1 MNKDNR
7 ILKRTAFTIA
17 VLFVSVTLANI
28 PVPGINTAYLS
39 GLFSS
44 PSILSFMD
52 NLSGGALSQLSI
64 ASFGVSSYIS
74 ASIILQ
80 LLSVMFPF
88 IEKYRKGYHGK
99 KVMQRVSFIISM
111 AITLVSAVSLAIT
124 CRNAGLYLRQDM
136 VAVIIS
142 VVSWLVGSAIV
153 ISLALKVEDYG
164 IGNGVSLILSVNILS
179 RLPAQLRAE
188 YVSLPDGRARYLLI
202 AGIVLMLL
210 LMYIMVVY
218 LQSGKLQIPIIQN
231 RKNKSL
237 YNDDVYL
244 PMPVNIANVLPVVY
258 ASSIIA
264 FPQFIVSIFDIST
277 NHYIDR
283 ILECLSSNYWYEPAR
298 WYHVGGLFLCIILTV
313 VFGMFCSQLSF
324 NALEVA
330 ENMKKNGDVIKNIK
344 PGEET
349 VKYLEKRRITLTYIN
364 VIFLCIITIIPDMI
378 FVKMGITQLSFI
390 GTSMI
395 IVCSTFNDMAHR
407 IRAMA
412 IQKDPKYT
420 IIQRRYLRFGK
431 EK

>member
-7 ILKRTAFTIA
+7 MLRKIAFTIA

-28 PVPGINTAYLS
+28 PVPGINTTYLN
-39 GLFSS
+39 GFFSS
-44 PSILSFMD
+44 SSILSFMD
-52 NLSGGALSQLSI
+52 TLSGGALSQLSI

-99 KVMQRVSFIISM
+99 KVMQRANFLIAM
-111 AITLVSAVSLAIT
+111 AITLVSAVSLSLT
-124 CRNAGLYLRQDM
+124 CRNAGLYIRQDTAS
-136 VAVIIS
+136 VVIS
-142 VVSWLVGSAIV
+142 VISWLVGAAIV
-153 ISLALKVEDYG
+153 MSLALKVEDYG
-164 IGNGVSLILSVNILS
+164 IGNGLSLILSVNILS
-179 RLPAQLRAE
+179 RLPAQIRSE
-188 YVSLPDGRARYLLI
+188 YVSLPAGREKYFMI
-202 AGIVLMLL
+202 AGIVLILL

-264 FPQFIVSIFDIST
+264 LPQFIVSLFDIST
-277 NHYIDR
+277 NHYIER
-283 ILECLSSNYWYEPAR
+283 ILECLSSNYWYEPER
-298 WYHVGGLFLCIILTV
+298 WYHVGGLFLYIILTV
-313 VFGMFCSQLSF
+313 VFGIFCSQLSF
-324 NALEVA
+324 NAPEVA
-330 ENMKKNGDVIKNIK
+330 ENMKKNGDVIKSIK

-349 VKYLEKRRITLTYIN
+349 VEYLEKRRIILTYIN
-364 VIFLCIITIIPDMI
+364 VFFLCAITIIPDMV
-378 FVKMGITQLSFI
+378 FVKIGITQLSFI

-412 IQKDPKYT
+412 IQNDPKY
-420 IIQRRYLRFGK
+420 IIIPRRYVKLEK

>member
-7 ILKRTAFTIA
+7 MLQKIAFTIA

-28 PVPGINTAYLS
+28 PAPEINTTYLN
-39 GLFSS
+39 GFFSNS
-44 PSILSFMD
+44 SILSFMD
-52 NLSGGALSQLSI
+52 TLSGGALSQLSI

-99 KVMQRVSFIISM
+99 KVMQRANFLIAM
-111 AITLVSAVSLAIT
+111 AITLVSAVSLSLT
-124 CRNAGLYLRQDM
+124 CRNTGLYIRQDTAS
-136 VAVIIS
+136 VVIS
-142 VVSWLVGSAIV
+142 VISWLIGAAIV
-153 ISLALKVEDYG
+153 MLLALKVEDYG
-164 IGNGVSLILSVNILS
+164 IGNGLSLILSVNILS
-179 RLPAQLRAE
+179 RLPAQIRSE
-188 YVSLPDGRARYLLI
+188 YVSLPAGRERYFMI
-202 AGIVLMLL
+202 AGIVLILI

-264 FPQFIVSIFDIST
+264 LPQFIVSLFDIST
-277 NHYIDR
+277 NHYIER
-283 ILECLSSNYWYEPAR
+283 ILECLSSNYWYEPER
-298 WYHVGGLFLCIILTV
+298 WYHVGGLFLYIILTV
-313 VFGMFCSQLSF
+313 VFGIFCSQLSF
-324 NALEVA
+324 NAPEVA
-330 ENMKKNGDVIKNIK
+330 ENMKKNGDVIKSIK

-349 VKYLEKRRITLTYIN
+349 VKYLEKRRIILTYIN
-364 VIFLCIITIIPDMI
+364 VFFLCAITIIPDMVFAKI
-378 FVKMGITQLSFI
+378 GITQLSFI

-412 IQKDPKYT
+412 IQNDPKY
-420 IIQRRYLRFGK
+420 IIIPRRYIKLEK